1 LPELNTCKRYASFW
15 KLQAQQN
22 CGKKVSRRKK
32 EEGRRKKEE
41 GRGRRRRKKEEEE
54 GRRKR
59 EEGRRKK
66 EEEENYPLSIPSTS
80 RNSTTNYQLSTVNY
94 REL

>member
-1 LPELNTCKRYASFW
+1 VPSSQR
-15 KLQAQQN
+15 QI
-22 CGKKVSRRKK
+22 CGRKK

-41 GRGRRRRKKEEEE
+41 GRGKKEE

-66 EEEENYPLSIPSTS
+66 EDFSHSPTGASQFCKKHFL
-80 RNSTTNYQLSTVNY
+80 L
-94 REL
+94 